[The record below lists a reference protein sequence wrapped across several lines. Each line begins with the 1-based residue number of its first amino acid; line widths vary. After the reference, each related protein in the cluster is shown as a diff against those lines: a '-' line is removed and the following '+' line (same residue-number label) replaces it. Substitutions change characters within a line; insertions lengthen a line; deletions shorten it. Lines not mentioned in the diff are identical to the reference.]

1 MFDWLKKQLGK
12 GGAHERK
19 APPFWQAYLDS
30 FRGRPFDKKQPVEA
44 VSFVVFDTETTGLD
58 LRTDQILS
66 IAALRV
72 QAWQIDLSD
81 RLEYFVHQ
89 AYRPEQKAVAI
100 HGILP
105 GEREHSLSEA
115 EAIARFLAF
124 CGSSVLVGHHA
135 AFDVAM
141 VNEALKGMG
150 AGKLR
155 NKQLDTG
162 VLARRLARSSHS
174 GPQPPLGL
182 DELCQQYGIPMSD
195 RHTAAGDTYITAIL
209 LIKLLYRLEMRG
221 VRTLG
226 GLLAARGT
234 GLV

>member
-1 MFDWLKKQLGK
+1 MFDWLRKQFGDR
-12 GGAHERK
+12 GAQKRE
-19 APPFWQAYLDS
+19 APAFWQAYLES
-30 FRGRPFDKKQPVEA
+30 FQARPFNKKQPVETI
-44 VSFVVFDTETTGLD
+44 SFVVFDTETTGLD
-58 LRTDQILS
+58 LRKDHILS

-72 QAWQIDLSD
+72 QAWQIDLND

-89 AYRPEQKAVAI
+89 AYRPEQAAVAI

-115 EAIARFLAF
+115 EAMARFLAF
-124 CGSSVLVGHHA
+124 CGNSVLVGHHA

-141 VNEALKGMG
+141 VNEALKNMG

-155 NKQLDTG
+155 NKLLDTG
-162 VLARRLARSSHS
+162 VLARRLARRPSA

-182 DELCQQYGIPMSD
+182 DQLCQQYKIPMSD

-226 GLLAARGT
+226 GLLAARGA